1 VAVRVVGYGPTR
13 RPAQSGDGSIT
24 VTPSSAPRPPA
35 SWTSLP
41 VFLLLVVGG
50 GLLVGA
56 LTGPDAWFAS
66 LRKPSFNPPNWLFAP
81 VWTVLYV
88 LIAIAGWR
96 VWSRRTGTR
105 ADSRALGLWWL
116 QLGLNF
122 LWSPVFFAAHRIDLA
137 LAVIALLLL
146 SIIGFMATAWARDRV
161 AALLFAPYALWVAF
175 ATALNAAFWMNNG
188 GS

>member
-1 VAVRVVGYGPTR
+1 MSFLDSSEDPKTADR
-13 RPAQSGDGSIT
+13 RP
-24 VTPSSAPRPPA
+24 
-35 SWTSLP
+35 LYF
-41 VFLLLVVGG
+41 FLIATLGT
-50 GLLVGA
+50 GA
-56 LTGPDAWFAS
+56 VAS
-66 LRKPSFNPPNWLFAP
+66 LFITPQIPSWYASLNRPSFTPPNWLFAP
-81 VWTVLYV
+81 VWTALYV

-105 ADSRALGLWWL
+105 ADSLALGLWWL

-122 LWSPVFFAAHRIDLA
+122 LWSPIFFAAHRIDLA
-137 LAVIALLLL
+137 LAVVALLLL
-146 SIIGFMATAWARDRV
+146 SIIGFIATAWARDRV